1 MKIYCS
7 NVMLTNTDN
16 EYQLIEVNECE
27 HGGEWDGNV
36 VGYIYNALDDP
47 DSYVIIENPDLG
59 NIHHSVMASDNS
71 PKNIV
76 LLADKDGTPLEV
88 YWAK

>member
-7 NVMLTNTDN
+7 NVMPTNTNN

-27 HGGEWDGNV
+27 YSEEWDGNV
-36 VGYIYNALDDP
+36 VGYIYNLLDDG
-47 DSYVIIENPDLG
+47 DYEIIENPDLG
-59 NIHHSVMASDNS
+59 NIRHGVMISNDV

-76 LLADKDGTPLEV
+76 LLADYEGTPLEV

>member
-7 NVMLTNTDN
+7 NVMPTNTDN
-16 EYQLIEVNECE
+16 EYQLVEVNECE
-27 HGGEWDGNV
+27 YSEEWDGNV
-36 VGYIYNALDDP
+36 VGYIYNLLDGGD
-47 DSYVIIENPDLG
+47 YEIIENPDLG
-59 NIHHSVMASDNS
+59 NINHSMMVSDNS

-88 YWAK
+88 YWAE

>member
-7 NVMLTNTDN
+7 NVMPTNTDN

-27 HGGEWDGNV
+27 YSEEWDGNM
-36 VGYIYNALDDP
+36 VGYIYNLLDDG
-47 DSYVIIENPDLG
+47 DYEIIENPDLG
-59 NIHHSVMASDNS
+59 NIHHSVMISDDA

-76 LLADKDGTPLEV
+76 LLADKDGTPLEL